1 MRLVRI
7 LLYALA
13 ALVGLYVLAVV
24 LYVIPMVG
32 GSHRRHDGGPTFA
45 VVSLRMDI
53 RRSAM
58 SDAALSERRAAALES
73 SAPSNTMKPS
83 ASKTW

>member
-1 MRLVRI
+1 
-7 LLYALA
+7 
-13 ALVGLYVLAVV
+13 
-24 LYVIPMVG
+24 
-32 GSHRRHDGGPTFA
+32 
-45 VVSLRMDI
+45 MDI

-73 SAPSNTMKPS
+73 SAPSNAMKPA

>member
-1 MRLVRI
+1 
-7 LLYALA
+7 
-13 ALVGLYVLAVV
+13 
-24 LYVIPMVG
+24 
-32 GSHRRHDGGPTFA
+32 
-45 VVSLRMDI
+45 MDI

-73 SAPSNTMKPS
+73 SAPSNTMNTA